1 MSEFDKESRFRSILK
16 SLTWRI
22 TATLTTIAIARI
34 ITGDIE
40 IALKIGAIE
49 VVLKMCIYYF
59 HERIWQLV
67 PRGTVRKILKK
78 KHGNV

>member
-1 MSEFDKESRFRSILK
+1 MDEFNRESHFRSILK

-22 TATLTTIAIARI
+22 TATLTTMGIARV
-34 ITGDIE
+34 ITGDTQL
-40 IALKIGAIE
+40 ALKIGAIE

-67 PRGTVRKILKK
+67 PRGTIRKIYRKK
-78 KHGNV
+78 V